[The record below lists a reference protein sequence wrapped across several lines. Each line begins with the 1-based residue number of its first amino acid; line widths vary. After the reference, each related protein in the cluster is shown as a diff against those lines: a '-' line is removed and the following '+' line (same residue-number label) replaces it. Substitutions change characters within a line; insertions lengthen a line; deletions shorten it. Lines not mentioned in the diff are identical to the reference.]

1 MDLLNRRIVL
11 LYNRGLVMKLD
22 LLEIGKIVRTHGV
35 KGAVK
40 VMSYIDKEFNTFKH
54 IYIGEKK
61 QSAHIVRVQSLNN
74 DAYSVTIDV
83 IPDIDTAE
91 KYKNQSIYIDR
102 SEYDDLI
109 EQLYLSDLIGK
120 SVLDENGEIL
130 GTLVDY
136 NNYGAS
142 DILEIRCGAVSYSLP
157 FVDDIIYFDE
167 DKEAF
172 VIEKQRFIDM
182 RV

>member
-1 MDLLNRRIVL
+1 
-11 LYNRGLVMKLD
+11 MKLD

-40 VMSYIDKEFNTFKH
+40 VMSYIDRDFATFKH
-54 IYIGEKK
+54 VYIGSNKIN
-61 QSAHIVRVQSLNN
+61 ANIVKVQSLNN
-74 DAYSVTIDV
+74 DAYSVTLDV

-91 KYKNQSIYIDR
+91 KYRNQSIYIDR
-102 SEYDDLI
+102 SEYDDLS

-120 SVLDENGEIL
+120 NVIDENGEIL
-130 GTLVDY
+130 GVLVDY

-142 DILEIRCGAVSYSLP
+142 DILEIKCGAVTYSLP
-157 FVDDIIYFDE
+157 FIDDIIYFDE
-167 DKEAF
+167 DEESF
-172 VIEKQRFIDM
+172 VIDKQKFIDM